1 MRGLILAVQFLTR
14 LPTPQLADFKPKPE
28 WLAASARWFPAVG
41 AIVGALLLAALRL
54 GSLIDPWL
62 AALLALLAW
71 VMVTGGL
78 HLDGL
83 ADLSD
88 ALGAAHRSRE
98 RFFEVLKDPHLGSF
112 GVLSLILA
120 VAAKLVLLMLA
131 ARHGGPAWGLLLV
144 PAWARGFAVA
154 WSATLPAIA
163 PGSGERFAWRRDWA
177 GMGLNLAALLQ
188 HQQRNQH
195 LQHGETRRRLHRSIS
210 HRHPQYSAIIAR
222 IAPGNDKWHPTPTKG
237 WITTMDGAPRGLEQT
252 AARNA
257 KTPPEDWRGCS
268 LKRARR
274 GARSRAARRSALR
287 CPALLLAPLAG
298 LAWWAFLK
306 RRLGGMTGD
315 CLGAGVELCE
325 IAMLGLLLWRVPG
338 WI

>member
-14 LPTPQLADFKPKPE
+14 LPTPQLADFKPE

-41 AIVGALLLAALRL
+41 VIVGALLLAALRL
-54 GSLIDPWL
+54 GGLVDPWL

-120 VAAKLVLLMLA
+120 IAAKLVLLMLA
-131 ARHGGPAWGLLLV
+131 ARQGGPAWGLLLV
-144 PAWARGFAVA
+144 PAWARGFAVV

-163 PGSGERFAWRRDWA
+163 PGSGERFAWQRDWT
-177 GMGLNLAALLQ
+177 GMGLNLAALLA
-188 HQQRNQH
+188 
-195 LQHGETRRRLHRSIS
+195 L
-210 HRHPQYSAIIAR
+210 SAWLA
-222 IAPGNDKWHPTPTKG
+222 
-237 WITTMDGAPRGLEQT
+237 
-252 AARNA
+252 
-257 KTPPEDWRGCS
+257 
-268 LKRARR
+268 
-274 GARSRAARRSALR
+274 
-287 CPALLLAPLAG
+287 PALLLAPLAG

-306 RRLGGMTGD
+306 RRLG
-315 CLGAGVELCE
+315 A
-325 IAMLGLLLWRVPG
+325 
-338 WI
+338 

>member
-14 LPTPQLADFKPKPE
+14 LPTPQLADFKPE

-112 GVLSLILA
+112 GVLSLILILA

-177 GMGLNLAALLQ
+177 GMGLNLAALLA
-188 HQQRNQH
+188 
-195 LQHGETRRRLHRSIS
+195 L
-210 HRHPQYSAIIAR
+210 SAWLA
-222 IAPGNDKWHPTPTKG
+222 
-237 WITTMDGAPRGLEQT
+237 
-252 AARNA
+252 
-257 KTPPEDWRGCS
+257 
-268 LKRARR
+268 
-274 GARSRAARRSALR
+274 
-287 CPALLLAPLAG
+287 PALLLAPLAG